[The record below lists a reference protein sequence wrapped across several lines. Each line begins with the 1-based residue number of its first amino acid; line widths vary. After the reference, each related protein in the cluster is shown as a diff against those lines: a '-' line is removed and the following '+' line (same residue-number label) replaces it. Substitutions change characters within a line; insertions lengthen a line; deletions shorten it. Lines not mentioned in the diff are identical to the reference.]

1 MLQQTQVARVIP
13 KFAAFIAAFPDTK
26 TLAAAPLA
34 DVLVLWSGLG
44 YNRRAKFLHES
55 AKMIEREF
63 GGTMPATLAE
73 LQTLPGVGAN
83 TAGAIM
89 TYAYNQPVPFVETN
103 VRTVYLHHFFADET
117 EVTDAQIRDL
127 LQKTLPPNSPREF
140 YWALMD
146 YGTHLKAAGVRNNAK
161 SRHYKKQSALEGSLR
176 QMRGQI
182 VRDLTARDLAI
193 TELLDRYGDDARF
206 APAFEGL
213 QKDGLIQQNNTE
225 VHLTK

>member
-13 KFAAFIAAFPDTK
+13 KFAAFIAAFPDSK

-103 VRTVYLHHFFADET
+103 VRTVYLHHFFVDET

>member
-176 QMRGQI
+176 QMRGLI

>member
-13 KFAAFIAAFPDTK
+13 KFAAFIAAFPDAK

-63 GGTMPATLAE
+63 GGTMPTTLAE
-73 LQTLPGVGAN
+73 LQKLPGVGAN

-103 VRTVYLHHFFADET
+103 VRTVYLHHFFVDET
-117 EVTDAQIRDL
+117 EVTDAQIRDI

-206 APAFEGL
+206 ASAFEGL

>member
-13 KFAAFIAAFPDTK
+13 KFAAFIAAFPDSK

>member
-13 KFAAFIAAFPDTK
+13 KFAAFIAAFPDSK

-63 GGTMPATLAE
+63 GGTMPTTLAE
-73 LQTLPGVGAN
+73 LQKLPGVGAN

-103 VRTVYLHHFFADET
+103 VRTVYLHHFFVDET
-117 EVTDAQIRDL
+117 EVTDAQIRDI